1 MNLTYIVDI
10 DNTICWT
17 RRNAQGKWD
26 YPNSTPFEER
36 INRINDLYDEGHT
49 IIYWTAR
56 GSGSGIDWTE
66 LTKQQLDSWGC
77 KYHEVRLGKPSYD
90 IWIDDKAFNDE
101 HFFDFHRKLPA

>member
-1 MNLTYIVDI
+1 MIYIVDI

-36 INRINDLYDEGHT
+36 INRINDLYDDGHT

-101 HFFDFHRKLPA
+101 HYFDDFHRKPPA